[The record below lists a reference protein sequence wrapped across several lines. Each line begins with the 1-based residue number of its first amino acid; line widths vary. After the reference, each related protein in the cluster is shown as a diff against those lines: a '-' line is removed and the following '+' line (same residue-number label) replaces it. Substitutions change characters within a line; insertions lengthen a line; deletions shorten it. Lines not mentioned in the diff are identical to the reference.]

1 MLIDRYQKIIV
12 FDFETT
18 GLSYTEDRIIE
29 IGAILLEKEGSNF
42 KVTKEVNVLIKQK
55 EKLPD
60 KIVEITGITD
70 ELLMI
75 KGVSEEEA
83 FSEILTIYDKD
94 ALLIA
99 YNIQFDYGFL
109 TELFRRQTGHFNL
122 NITND
127 LLDVMALYKDRHPY
141 PHRLENAVEKY
152 SVSVANTHRALDDV
166 KATFL
171 VLMEMSKERNTITK
185 YINMIGFNPKYGVS
199 GLRAPHVTYVP
210 QYGNRLEIERK

>member
-1 MLIDRYQKIIV
+1 MLIDNYQKIIV

-18 GLSYTEDRIIE
+18 GLSYVNDRIIE
-29 IGAILLEKEGSNF
+29 IGAILLEKEGGNF
-42 KVTKEVNVLIKQK
+42 KMSKEVNVLIRQN

-60 KIVEITGITD
+60 KIIEITGITD
-70 ELLMI
+70 ELLMM
-75 KGVSEEEA
+75 KGISEEEA
-83 FSEILTIYDKD
+83 FHEFLSIYDKD

-109 TELFRRQTGHFNL
+109 TEFFRRQTGLYNH
-122 NITND
+122 IISND
-127 LLDVMALYKDRHPY
+127 LLDVMAIYKDRHKF
-141 PHRLENAVEKY
+141 PHRLESAVETY
-152 SVSVANTHRALDDV
+152 GVSVANTHRALDDV

-199 GLRAPHVTYVP
+199 GLRAPHVIYVP
-210 QYGNRLEIERK
+210 QYGNRLEIERQ